1 MPGAGQIK
9 AVDEGFGTDT
19 APDRTIIAGLEP
31 KSGLVLA
38 GRLALGRIIGTEAI
52 HDCFEGDLDL
62 WTAEMKFQPH
72 SQKGRKRSPL
82 VQHGLNGHS
91 WTMSDD
97 ITLMDNGI
105 HNAVA
110 RPQKKTSRKYISLL

>member
-1 MPGAGQIK
+1 MLRPKFCCIPGQNAESKYEPDRNRQSGIPDVPGAGQIK

-62 WTAEMKFQPH
+62 WTAEMKF
-72 SQKGRKRSPL
+72 
-82 VQHGLNGHS
+82 
-91 WTMSDD
+91 
-97 ITLMDNGI
+97 
-105 HNAVA
+105 
-110 RPQKKTSRKYISLL
+110 